1 MVCGQDH
8 TAIMEQIDPVNM
20 TITTCIQCP
29 IIVRTDPSNT
39 PLDKA
44 FNFRWCPL
52 KLASCYG
59 YQPEDVK
66 EAWSK
71 LIQTRYARILVPR
84 QTLDRLLEKALR
96 SCELERIKCNFKRT
110 LTTNEEEECM
120 EI

>member
-8 TAIMEQIDPVNM
+8 TAITEEIDSINM

-44 FNFRWCPL
+44 FNFRWCPS

-66 EAWSK
+66 AAWSK
-71 LIQTRYARILVPR
+71 IIKTRYARILVSK
-84 QTLDRLLEKALR
+84 QTLDRI
-96 SCELERIKCNFKRT
+96 LERALKACDLERTKCNFKRSLIT
-110 LTTNEEEECM
+110 DEEECM